1 MPTCTHTL
9 PSSKPRRQQTP
20 QLRELAYRESGGISV
35 RLWWRPVHDEVFV
48 HVRNEHDGD
57 DFVIEPARSEAL
69 VAFYHPYA
77 AARTR
82 TARRA
87 A

>member
-1 MPTCTHTL
+1 MPTCTHTPPL
-9 PSSKPRRQQTP
+9 SKPRRQQTP
-20 QLRELAYRESGGISV
+20 QLRELAYRESGGIAV
-35 RLWWRPVHDEVFV
+35 RLWWCPADDGVFV

-57 DFVIEPARSEAL
+57 SFVIEPARSDAL

-77 AARTR
+77 AARAR